1 MADRIRHRETFPGVL
16 PRFSVCMGDT
26 QWSCYLKNAL
36 LICGYFNQR
45 HLNFMLPKAYLIWAL
60 PLFLRQKLCTL
71 SDFIAIKK
79 NANTEYASIPVPR
92 CRLTVQLCPFVNL
105 YTTAVEMQTAS
116 ALRQAALVAE
126 EGIPHSQL
134 PQRFPRQLDL
144 KHISTL
150 RS

>member
-79 NANTEYASIPVPR
+79 MQILNMLPSR
-92 CRLTVQLCPFVNL
+92 CHD
-105 YTTAVEMQTAS
+105 A
-116 ALRQAALVAE
+116 
-126 EGIPHSQL
+126 
-134 PQRFPRQLDL
+134 D
-144 KHISTL
+144 
-150 RS
+150 